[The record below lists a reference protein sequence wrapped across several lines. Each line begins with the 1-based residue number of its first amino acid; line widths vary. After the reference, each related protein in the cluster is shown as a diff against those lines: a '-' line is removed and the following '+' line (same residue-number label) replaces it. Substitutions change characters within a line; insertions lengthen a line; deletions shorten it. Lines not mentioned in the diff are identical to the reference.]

1 MPCVSLPR
9 ATQDNSRERN
19 SVAVPVITSKLNFH
33 TEDSIMEKYIFDQC
47 NGLWYEFQGNYYVPC
62 LNR

>member
-19 SVAVPVITSKLNFH
+19 LVAVLVFTSKLNSD
-33 TEDSIMEKYIFDQC
+33 TEDSIMEKYIFDQ
-47 NGLWYEFQGNYYVPC
+47 NNSLWYE
-62 LNR
+62 L